1 MRREAIWMGMLAFT
15 LALANAQAPRIEFL
29 TEQELNDTT
38 GTAHNVGVVGRD
50 STNQRVMKVIRG
62 LINPDG
68 DMDYF
73 QFRVLQSGTYTF
85 RVDTP
90 FDSVL
95 ALYNSS
101 GGLIA
106 ENDDDVPGD
115 NNRGNRDTS
124 FTNADSG
131 ITINLSAGTYY
142 VQVRSIAASG
152 DLARFRYTL
161 RMFDG
166 STAPDYDPYE
176 VNGTNN
182 TPSTATDVGNL
193 ADDFTLISN
202 AFLTYR
208 QSDVDYYRIEI
219 GAGDLVVR
227 TFGATDTI
235 LTVYDSSLNP
245 LATNDDDPHDP
256 FNPFTSRVNL
266 SNLPAGIY
274 YLRVEGFVYAGGP
287 AGGWYDILL
296 TGYTP
301 VRRFVSGR
309 INFNRQALQTVPLN
323 FEIREPGSNQV
334 RQQRSVYPDA
344 NGDFTFYTYLMSGTY
359 HIACRAPTSLW
370 RVVRNVSLNT
380 DVSGLVFN
388 LVNGDINGDNII
400 DDADLLRVLFAF
412 GQSGSELSEDLNGDG
427 IVDDADLL
435 TVLFNFGMVGDS

>member
-1 MRREAIWMGMLAFT
+1 MGRKASWIGVLAFT
-15 LALANAQAPRIEFL
+15 LALAGAQTPRIEFL
-29 TEQELNDTT
+29 TEQELNDTI
-38 GTAHNVGVVGRD
+38 GTAHNVGIVGRD
-50 STNQRVMKVIRG
+50 STNQRVMKIIRG
-62 LINPDG
+62 IINPDG
-68 DMDYF
+68 DLDHF

-115 NNRGNRDTS
+115 NTRGNRDTS

-152 DLARFRYTL
+152 ELARFRYTL

-176 VNGTNN
+176 VSGTNN
-182 TPSTATDVGNL
+182 TAATATDVGNL
-193 ADDFTLISN
+193 ADDFTLIAN

-208 QSDVDYYRIEI
+208 QSDIDYYRIEI
-219 GAGDLVVR
+219 GAGNLTVR
-227 TFGATDTI
+227 TFGATDTV
-235 LTVYDSSLNP
+235 LTIYDSSLNP

-256 FNPFTSRVNL
+256 FNPFTSRIAL

-274 YLRVEGFVYAGGP
+274 YLRVEGYNYPGGP

-296 TGYTP
+296 TDYTP
-301 VRRFVSGR
+301 LRRFVSGR
-309 INFNRQALQTVPLN
+309 VNFNRQSLQTVPLT
-323 FEIREPGSNQV
+323 FEIREPSDNRV
-334 RQQRSVYPDA
+334 RQQRVIYPDA
-344 NGDFTFYTYLMSGTY
+344 SGNFTFYTYLMSGTY

-370 RVVRNVSLNT
+370 RVIRNVSLNA
-380 DVSGLVFN
+380 DVSGLVFD
-388 LVNGDINGDNII
+388 LVNGDINGD
-400 DDADLLRVLFAF
+400 
-412 GQSGSELSEDLNGDG
+412 LSL
-427 IVDDADLL
+427 IHI
-435 TVLFNFGMVGDS
+435 

>member
-1 MRREAIWMGMLAFT
+1 MKWRGIWIGLLWSAF
-15 LALANAQAPRIEFL
+15 ALACAQSPRIEFL

-38 GTAHNVGVVGRD
+38 GTAQDVGVVGID
-50 STNQRVMKVIRG
+50 STNQRVMKVVRG

-68 DMDYF
+68 DLDYF
-73 QFRVLQSGTYTF
+73 KFRVLQSGIYTF
-85 RVDTP
+85 RVDTT

-106 ENDDDVPGD
+106 ENDDDDPS
-115 NNRGNRDTS
+115 NTTRGNRDTS
-124 FTNADSG
+124 FTNGDSG
-131 ITINLSAGTYY
+131 ITINLAAGTYY
-142 VQVRSIAASG
+142 VQVRSIVSAG

-176 VNGTNN
+176 VNGSNDTF
-182 TPSTATDVGNL
+182 STATVIGNL
-193 ADDFTLISN
+193 ADDFTLIAN

-208 QSDVDYYRIEI
+208 QSDKDYYRIEI
-219 GAGDLVVR
+219 GAGNLTVR

-245 LATNDDDPHDP
+245 LATNDDDAHDP
-256 FNPFTSRVNL
+256 FNPFTSRVSL
-266 SNLPAGIY
+266 ANLPAGIY
-274 YLRVEGFVYAGGP
+274 YIMVEGFAYLGGA
-287 AGGWYDILL
+287 AGGWYDILI
-296 TGYTP
+296 TDYTP

-309 INFNRQALQTVPLN
+309 VNFAHSSIQTVPFT
-323 FEIREPGSNQV
+323 FEIRQPSNNQV
-334 RQQRSVYPDA
+334 RQQRTVNTDS
-344 NGDFTFYTYLMSGTY
+344 NGNFTLYTFLMSGTY

-370 RVVRNVSLNT
+370 RVIRNVSLNT

-388 LVNGDINGDNII
+388 LVNGDLNGDNVI
-400 DDADLLRVLFAF
+400 DDADLLQVLFAF
-412 GQSGSELSEDLNGDG
+412 GQSGSDLPEDLNGDG
-427 IVDDADLL
+427 VVDDADLL

>member
-1 MRREAIWMGMLAFT
+1 MRREAFLIGWLACI
-15 LALANAQAPRIEFL
+15 LALAAAQAPRIEFL
-29 TEQELNDTT
+29 TDQELNDTT
-38 GTAHNVGVVGRD
+38 GTAQDVRVVGYD

-68 DMDYF
+68 DVDYF
-73 QFRVLQSGTYTF
+73 RVQILRAGTYTF
-85 RVDTP
+85 RVDTT

-115 NNRGNRDTS
+115 NTRGNRDTS

-131 ITINLSAGTYY
+131 ITISLAAGTYY
-142 VQVRSIAASG
+142 VQVRSISLSG
-152 DLARFRYTL
+152 ELARFRYTL

-166 STAPDYDPYE
+166 STTPDYDPYE

-182 TPSTATDVGNL
+182 TAATATDVGNL
-193 ADDFTLISN
+193 ADDFTLIAN

-208 QSDVDYYRIEI
+208 QSDKDYYRIEI
-219 GAGDLVVR
+219 GAGNLTVR

-235 LTVYDSSLNP
+235 LTVYDASLNP

-256 FNPFTSRVNL
+256 YNPFTSKVSL
-266 SNLPAGIY
+266 QNLPAGIY
-274 YLRVEGFVYAGGP
+274 YILVEGFSYPGGP

-296 TGYTP
+296 TDYTP
-301 VRRFVSGR
+301 VRRYVSGR
-309 INFNRQALQTVPLN
+309 VNFDRQAIQTVPLT
-323 FEIREPGSNQV
+323 FEIREPGNNQI
-334 RQQRSVYPDA
+334 RQQRVVYPDS
-344 NGDFTFYTYLMSGTY
+344 NGNFTFYTFLMSGTY

-370 RVVRNVSLNT
+370 RVIRNVSLDTN
-380 DVSGLVFN
+380 VSGLVFN
-388 LVNGDINGDNII
+388 LVNGDINGDNVI

-412 GQSGSELSEDLNGDG
+412 GQSGSSLSEDLNGDG
-427 IVDDADLL
+427 VVDDADLL

>member
-1 MRREAIWMGMLAFT
+1 MKRRGIWIGLLWSAF
-15 LALANAQAPRIEFL
+15 ALACAQSPRIEFF
-29 TEQELNDTT
+29 TEQELNDTI
-38 GTAHNVGVVGRD
+38 GTAQDVGVVGRD
-50 STNQRVMKVIRG
+50 STNQRVMKVVRG

-68 DMDYF
+68 DLDYF
-73 QFRVLQSGTYTF
+73 KFRVLQSGTYTF
-85 RVDTP
+85 RVDTTS
-90 FDSVL
+90 DSVL

-106 ENDDDVPGD
+106 ENDDDVPND
-115 NNRGNRDTS
+115 PTRGNRDTPLPNS
-124 FTNADSG
+124 DSG
-131 ITINLSAGTYY
+131 ITINLAAGTYY

-176 VNGTNN
+176 VNRSNN
-182 TPSTATDVGNL
+182 TFSTATVIGNL
-193 ADDFTLISN
+193 ADDFTLIDN

-208 QSDVDYYRIEI
+208 QSDKDYYRIEI
-219 GAGDLVVR
+219 GAGNLTVR

-256 FNPFTSRVNL
+256 FNPFTSRVSL
-266 SNLPAGIY
+266 ANLPAGVY
-274 YLRVEGFVYAGGP
+274 YIMVEGFAYPGGP
-287 AGGWYDILL
+287 AGGWYDILI
-296 TGYTP
+296 TDYTP

-309 INFNRQALQTVPLN
+309 VNFDRSSIQTVPFT
-323 FEIREPGSNQV
+323 FEIREPSNNQV
-334 RQQRSVYPDA
+334 RQQRTVNTDS
-344 NGDFTFYTYLMSGTY
+344 NGNFTFYTFLMSGTY

-370 RVVRNVSLNT
+370 RVIRNVSLNT

-388 LVNGDINGDNII
+388 LVNGDLNGDNVI
-400 DDADLLRVLFAF
+400 DDADLLQVLFAF
-412 GQSGSELSEDLNGDG
+412 GQSGSNLREDLNGDG
-427 IVDDADLL
+427 VVDDADLL

>member
-1 MRREAIWMGMLAFT
+1 MRREAIWMGMLALT
-15 LALANAQAPRIEFL
+15 LALAGAQTPRIELL
-29 TEQELNDTT
+29 TEQELNDTI
-38 GTAHNVGVVGRD
+38 GTAHFVGVVGRD
-50 STNQRVMKVIRG
+50 ATNQRVMKVIRG

-68 DMDYF
+68 DLDFFRF
-73 QFRVLQSGTYTF
+73 QVLQSGTYTF
-85 RVDTP
+85 RVDVHG
-90 FDSVL
+90 DSVL

-115 NNRGNRDTS
+115 NTRGNRDTS

-131 ITINLSAGTYY
+131 ITINLSAGTYL
-142 VQVRSIAASG
+142 VQVRSIATSG

-161 RMFDG
+161 RLFDG

-176 VNGTNN
+176 VSGTND
-182 TPSTATDVGNL
+182 TFSTATDVGNL

-202 AFLTYR
+202 AFLNYR
-208 QSDVDYYRIEI
+208 QSDRDFYRFEI
-219 GAGDLVVR
+219 GAGNLTVR

-256 FNPFTSRVNL
+256 FNPFTSRVAL
-266 SNLPAGIY
+266 TGLPAGIY
-274 YLRVEGFVYAGGP
+274 YIRVEGFFYPGGI
-287 AGGWYDILL
+287 AGGWYDVLL
-296 TGYTP
+296 TDYTP
-301 VRRFVSGR
+301 VRRLLSGR
-309 INFNRQALQTVPLN
+309 ILFSHQAIQNVPFT

-334 RQQRSVYPDA
+334 RQTRSVYSDA
-344 NGDFTFYTYLMSGTY
+344 NGNFTFYTRLMSGTY

-370 RVVRNVSLNT
+370 RVIRNVSLDTN
-380 DVSGLVFN
+380 VSGLVFN
-388 LVNGDINGDNII
+388 LVNGDINQDNLI

-412 GQSGSELSEDLNGDG
+412 GQSGANLPEDLNGDG

-435 TVLFNFGMVGDS
+435 TVLFNFGAVGDS